1 MTKTKLIALLS
12 LLVVSVLPASL
23 TAQSLNSISIGVI
36 LPLSGENAF
45 WGINPKRGIDLAL
58 RDIKHEAPEQAHLHI
73 IYEDDQCDP
82 KRAVSAFHKLVNVD
96 NVRIILGPSCS
107 SAALAVAPLAAKH
120 KVLLFPFAE
129 ADSLSHAGEYIF
141 RLWIPNGRQARSL
154 ARFISESGKLST
166 AAILSIKNAYGETF
180 SSIFADEF
188 AKLGRHV
195 SIKEEYLPENRD
207 LRAQLLRIKAKKPEA
222 LMLIGYI
229 PDSASIVHQAK
240 ALGLSVPLFGCS
252 TLNSPDFF
260 GEAGEAAEGMVIF
273 DLRDL
278 TQAAFRSRWREAY
291 GAAWPGLQSGAP
303 LFYDITRLL
312 AQLTLRHGA
321 DIRQLRQHLL
331 TSTYSGI
338 SMKLQFDE
346 FGDLVGEHQGFRLQ
360 NKALVPIAA
369 GCH

>member
-1 MTKTKLIALLS
+1 MVI
-12 LLVVSVLPASL
+12 VSPSYIQ
-23 TAQSLNSISIGVI
+23 AQTDRQLSIGAI

-45 WGINPKRGIDLAL
+45 WGINPKRGIELAL
-58 RDIKHEAPEQAHLHI
+58 RDIQQEAPEQAHLRI

-107 SAALAVAPLAAKH
+107 SAALAVAPLAEKH

-154 ARFISESGKLST
+154 ARFISASAKHFT

-188 AKLGRHV
+188 ARLGRHV
-195 SIKEEYLPENRD
+195 SIKEEYLPEDND
-207 LRAQLLRIKAKKPEA
+207 LRGQLLRIKAKKPEA
-222 LMLIGYI
+222 LILIGYI
-229 PDSASIVHQAK
+229 PDSARIVRQAK
-240 ALGLSVPLFGCS
+240 ALGLSLPLFGCS
-252 TLNSPDFF
+252 TLNSPDFLSD
-260 GEAGEAAEGMVIF
+260 AGEAAEGMVIF
-273 DLRDL
+273 DLPDL
-278 TQAAFRSRWREAY
+278 TQAAFRSRWLEAY

-312 AQLTLRHGA
+312 AQRTLGNGA

-331 TSTYSGI
+331 TSIYSGI

-360 NKALVPIAA
+360 NKVFVPIAA
-369 GCH
+369 GSH